1 MNEIIQ
7 FMEIARK
14 SKAKQSDV
22 DTLVRQIKTGCWIKR
37 KPALIK

>member
-7 FMEIARK
+7 FMEIFRK

-22 DTLVRQIKTGCWIKR
+22 DTLVRQIKKGRWIKR